1 MKVLPIESYETKV
14 TENKVTDEKKN
25 EKIPSDLPS
34 ILKYMKAKFPSFVL
48 FLHICI
54 SKYVFICESEYSNE
68 TLDIIYVDNEENNLN
83 FWIYF
88 VCISILC
95 FLWEFF
101 YHYLRKT
108 KCTKRN
114 KLSRN
119 KLWYSLFSSIISLI
133 AFQSTLFYMDDNKVF
148 NCFIDYNET
157 IANLFFFIC
166 YGFIL
171 FMAVVEYYCCPT
183 LYNS

>member
-1 MKVLPIESYETKV
+1 MKVLPIESSN
-14 TENKVTDEKKN
+14 NKVNEDKKDE
-25 EKIPSDLPS
+25 EVPSDLSS
-34 ILKYMKAKFPSFVL
+34 ILKYMKVKFPSFVL
-48 FLHICI
+48 FLHICV

-68 TLDIIYVDNEENNLN
+68 TLDIIYVDDGVNDLM

-108 KCTKRN
+108 KCVKGKKPTRK
-114 KLSRN
+114 KLY
-119 KLWYSLFSSIISLI
+119 YSLFSSSISLI

-148 NCFIDYNET
+148 NCFMDYNET
-157 IANLFFFIC
+157 IANFIFFIS
-166 YGFIL
+166 YGLIL
-171 FMAVVEYYCCPT
+171 VMAVIEHYCFPT
-183 LYNS
+183 LYKKV